1 MEAASE
7 NQALVLLEYSL
18 DDSDV
23 DYEQMLFSFK
33 VTKECVSLYLEF
45 EFTGKKILHRYIK
58 EMNKTI
64 ISSMRGTYK

>member
-18 DDSDV
+18 DDSNV
-23 DYEQMLFSFK
+23 DYEQTLFSFK

-45 EFTGKKILHRYIK
+45 EFTGKK
-58 EMNKTI
+58 NTA
-64 ISSMRGTYK
+64 